1 MSLMLPSLAFW
12 EEPEKEGETPRL
24 VRADDP
30 AAPIY
35 TGPHCKWCAI
45 NLSHPNCI
53 NNAWESEHLCPDCG
67 CDPEDVT
74 SHRWTCPR
82 IGTTG
87 NDGPNYA
94 DPPWSV
100 DEPSDSKYLREHCSA
115 DHLRKIRED
124 NVMTVIFGAM
134 AHCRRVF
141 FPPDAPTGEQIEI
154 LGWDMRA
161 KELQDA
167 G

>member
-1 MSLMLPSLAFW
+1 MSLMLPSLSYWDTEIEQPVVLAPV
-12 EEPEKEGETPRL
+12 ESI
-24 VRADDP
+24 AD
-30 AAPIY
+30 AR
-35 TGPHCKWCAI
+35 PHCRWCEI
-45 NLSHPNCI
+45 NLNHPKCS
-53 NNAWESEHLCPDCG
+53 NNAWELDHLCPDCG

-74 SHRWTCPR
+74 SHHWTCPR

-87 NDGPNYA
+87 NDGPIYA

-100 DEPSDSKYLREHCSA
+100 DEPSDSKYLAEHCDA

-124 NVMTVIFGAM
+124 NVVTAIIGAM
-134 AHCRRVF
+134 ARCRRVF

-154 LGWDMRA
+154 RGWDFARRD
-161 KELQDA
+161 KELQDV